1 MAKFIMTFSTDN
13 AAFDENPAREVS
25 RILAEVAARI
35 ESADRV
41 PEYFENIRD
50 INGNIVGTYA
60 VKPDDYIQS
69 VK

>member
-1 MAKFIMTFSTDN
+1 MSKFILTFSIDN

-25 RILAEVAARI
+25 RILAEVATTI
-35 ESADRV
+35 ESNDTV
-41 PEYFENIRD
+41 PDYFQNIRD

-60 VKPDDYIQS
+60 VKSDDYIQS